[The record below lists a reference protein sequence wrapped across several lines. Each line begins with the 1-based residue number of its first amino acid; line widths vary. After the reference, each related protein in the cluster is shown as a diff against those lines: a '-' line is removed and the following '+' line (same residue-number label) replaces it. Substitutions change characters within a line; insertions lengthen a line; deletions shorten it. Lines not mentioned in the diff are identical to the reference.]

1 MWNGYLVTWHSNILS
16 YIEVDQYL
24 NNLGDHED
32 FINELL
38 SRNECIRNMTGQT
51 YGEKVVSQEGNSPKQ
66 EYKVPK
72 LLFSAKKEVCL
83 YWYNQGVGLEM
94 AIA

>member
-1 MWNGYLVTWHSNILS
+1 MSCFYFIKKGVN
-16 YIEVDQYL
+16 QCL
-24 NNLGDHED
+24 NNLGDRTD
-32 FINELL
+32 FINGFLP
-38 SRNECIRNMTGQT
+38 RNSWIRKVTSQT

-83 YWYNQGVGLEM
+83 
-94 AIA
+94 I